1 MARTMGMRTSAV
13 RTRVP
18 VMNEEN
24 SRREFKSERVGTE
37 VASDEW
43 RVARKTKDKIPWER
57 NGLKTRHFAGKRWHE
72 R

>member
-1 MARTMGMRTSAV
+1 
-13 RTRVP
+13 
-18 VMNEEN
+18 MNEEN